1 MENYYDILGV
11 SQTAT
16 QDEIKKAFRTKSKTM
31 HPDKGGNED
40 DFKRIN
46 EAYDT
51 LGNEEKRAQYD
62 QRGNNPFGGFG
73 GGDPFDIF
81 SQMFGGFNQQTN
93 RKAPDKIVDLNV
105 GVVDSFL
112 GKQIDVNFSRKTACT
127 PCNGTGG
134 EKETCNVCK
143 GQGSITQRVG
153 NSFFS
158 NIIKTPCGK
167 CQGRGHTFKTMCQSC
182 HGEGKQ
188 NEFMNLKINLPK
200 GASDGQYIKAQ
211 NYGDFHNGMFGD
223 VIFKINVIPQGGFE
237 KSGGDLIYNYVLTLD
252 DLNKDNI
259 SIPYPTGE
267 LLIQLPK
274 EIDTSKPLRVK
285 NKGFENEGGDL
296 YINLNFKHTRL

>member
-16 QDEIKKAFRTKSKTM
+16 QDEIKKAFRNKSKVM
-31 HPDKGGNED
+31 HPDKGGNEE
-40 DFKRIN
+40 DFKKIS
-46 EAYDT
+46 EAYETIGDE
-51 LGNEEKRAQYD
+51 NKRAQYD
-62 QRGNNPFGGFG
+62 QQKNNPFGGFG

-112 GKQIDVNFSRKTACT
+112 GKQMDVNFSRKTACT

-134 EKETCNVCK
+134 EKETCNICK

-167 CQGRGHTFKTMCQSC
+167 CQGRGYTFKNMCQSC

-211 NYGDFHNGMFGD
+211 GYGDFHNGMFGD

-237 KSGGDLIYNYVLTLD
+237 KSGGDLIYNYTLTLD
-252 DLNKDNI
+252 NLNSDNI
-259 SIPYPTGE
+259 FIPYPTGE
-267 LLIQLPK
+267 LSIQLPK
-274 EIDTSKPLRVK
+274 DIDTNKPLRVK
-285 NKGFENEGGDL
+285 GKGFETEQGDL